1 MSRRRGE
8 GTPPPTKT
16 FWQKYQWF
24 IIAGVAMF
32 FIITVVAPAL
42 GTQPEDTTLP
52 NTNPSDNPASTTVPG
67 ELFFQASDVDGR
79 THVPRGTRVSTYR
92 SDPPVSGPHWS
103 DASAP
108 MAWGVYTQIIPD
120 EVLVHN
126 LEHGGIVI
134 HYRTSAAPEIAQ
146 QLAEFVQNQPG
157 GMTGFILAPRA
168 NLPSTITMS
177 AWEYYLPLF
186 QMNEPLMRNFIS
198 AHFDNA
204 PESLSGSSE

>member
-42 GTQPEDTTLP
+42 GTQTDDITPQ
-52 NTNPSDNPASTTVPG
+52 TNPSATTTSTTVPG
-67 ELFFQASDVDGR
+67 ELFFQASNVDGQA
-79 THVPRGTRVSTYR
+79 HVPRGTRVTTYR

-103 DASAP
+103 DANAP
-108 MAWGVYTQIIPD
+108 IPWGVHTQVIPD
-120 EVLVHN
+120 EALVHN

-134 HYRTSAAPEIAQ
+134 HYRSSADPVIRQ
-146 QLAEFVQNQPG
+146 QLEEFVQNQPG
-157 GMTGFILAPRA
+157 GTQGFILAPRS
-168 NLPSTITMS
+168 NLPATITMD

-186 QMNEPLMRNFIS
+186 QINEPLMRNFIS
-198 AHFDNA
+198 AHYDQG
-204 PESLSGSSE
+204 PEALTGGAK

>member
-16 FWQKYQWF
+16 FWKKYQWF

-42 GTQPEDTTLP
+42 GTQPVDDLP
-52 NTNPSDNPASTTVPG
+52 PQTDSRDSTAFATVPG
-67 ELFFQASDVDGR
+67 ELQFLASDVDGR
-79 THVPRGTRVSTYR
+79 AHVATGSRVTTYR
-92 SDPPVSGPHWS
+92 SDPPVSGPHWNY
-103 DASAP
+103 ANAP
-108 MAWGVYTQIIPD
+108 IPWGVYTQPIPD

-126 LEHGGIVI
+126 LENGGIVI

-146 QLAEFVQNQPG
+146 QLTDFIQNQPG
-157 GMTGFILAPRA
+157 GVEGFILAPRNNHPA
-168 NLPSTITMS
+168 PVTMS
-177 AWEYYLPLF
+177 AWEYYLNVF
-186 QMNEPLMRNFIS
+186 QINEPLMRNFIS

-204 PESLSGSSE
+204 PESLSGGSK

>member
-1 MSRRRGE
+1 MSRRRGG

-32 FIITVVAPAL
+32 FVITVVAPAL
-42 GTQPEDTTLP
+42 STPPEDTTQQ
-52 NTNPSDNPASTTVPG
+52 TNPLATSTTSLPG
-67 ELFFQASDVDGR
+67 ELFFQASNVDGQA
-79 THVPRGTRVSTYR
+79 HVPRGARVTTYR

-103 DASAP
+103 DANAP
-108 MAWGVYTQIIPD
+108 ISWGVYTQVIPD

-134 HYRTSAAPEIAQ
+134 HYRSSADPMIRQ
-146 QLAEFVQNQPG
+146 QLEEFVQNQPG
-157 GMTGFILAPRA
+157 GTQGFILAPRS
-168 NLPSTITMS
+168 NLPATITMS

-186 QMNEPLMRNFIS
+186 QMNEPSMRNFIS
-198 AHFDNA
+198 AHYDQG
-204 PESLSGSSE
+204 PEGLSGGAK